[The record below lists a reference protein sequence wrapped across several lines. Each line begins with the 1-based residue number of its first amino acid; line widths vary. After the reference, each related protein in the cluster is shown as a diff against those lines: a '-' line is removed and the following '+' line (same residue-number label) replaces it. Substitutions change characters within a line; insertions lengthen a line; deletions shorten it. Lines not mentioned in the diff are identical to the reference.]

1 MDELETD
8 RAVGPGNAGSRV
20 QTLDVVLV
28 NYRSAG
34 ILAASLGAMERFSG
48 GSARFIVVDNSPG
61 DGAAEVVESAIPNAT
76 IISNPMNVG
85 FAAAV
90 NQGIQ
95 VGTGELVLLLNPDV
109 TEIRG
114 RLETIRELFI
124 EEPSVAALAALLK
137 NPDGTIQRLCR
148 TELKLLDLISA
159 ELSLQERMPWWA
171 SLSRARMPD
180 WDYLSRRE
188 VDVACGAWLCLRR
201 AAIEDVGPFDERFF
215 VYWEETDWLIRA
227 KRKGWKTVFVPEIEV
242 IHSGRSSSGAPSDD
256 LGLLYLESLQKFT
269 RKHHGALAVFALRGA
284 LVGFDSARWIR
295 SLVKRLPNRPQVQR
309 RLAVH
314 LTGHAPSAVRR
325 TNS

>member
-256 LGLLYLESLQKFT
+256 L
-269 RKHHGALAVFALRGA
+269 VFALRGA